1 MSSDLTFITNEDGK
15 SLLQRFTTLIK
26 DTRYFD
32 CLVGYFYASGFYS
45 IYKSLE
51 KTEKIR
57 VLIGISTDKATF
69 ELLSESKQEVQQTL
83 PSSTKEAKEQFT
95 SQIVQEMESAK
106 DSYDIEEGI
115 HKFIE
120 WLRSGKLEIKV
131 YPADTIHAKLY
142 IMTFKEGD
150 RDVGRVN
157 RYSK

>member
-1 MSSDLTFITNEDGK
+1 MWLKFVRCVLCLLRGRYEKMSSDLTFITNEDGK
-15 SLLQRFTTLIK
+15 NLLQRFTTLIK

-83 PSSTKEAKEQFT
+83 PS
-95 SQIVQEMESAK
+95 
-106 DSYDIEEGI
+106 
-115 HKFIE
+115 
-120 WLRSGKLEIKV
+120 
-131 YPADTIHAKLY
+131 
-142 IMTFKEGD
+142 
-150 RDVGRVN
+150 
-157 RYSK
+157 